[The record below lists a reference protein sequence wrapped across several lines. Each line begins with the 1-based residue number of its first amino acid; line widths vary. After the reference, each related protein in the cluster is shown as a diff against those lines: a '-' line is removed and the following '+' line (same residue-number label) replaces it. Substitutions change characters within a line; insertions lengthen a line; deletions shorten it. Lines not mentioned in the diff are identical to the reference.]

1 MIGRM
6 DKRQADLLF
15 KGLSPE
21 PGEPVIHEVGIG
33 VLDGMPEGVP
43 EMEFS
48 DGAVLTQW
56 LCACPV
62 PYRGERLAVR
72 IMGALTDPA
81 RSEEARAVT
90 PEMHP
95 LGAGCIVAE
104 SWPDFTE
111 AIDLKRLA
119 EDEDGVHALFCA
131 TLRSDRERIVRL
143 SHGAIGDGVTVHVFV
158 NGLSVPHGG
167 FVRLAEGVHVLV
179 MQTCSG
185 KAHYTWQWEER
196 RAAPRF
202 DEVTREDVR
211 ALYEWRHARWQRSAD
226 AADADEAAAVKE
238 VEIDP
243 DTIVGT
249 AGFIRVGKSRA
260 GMWWL
265 LGPDGK
271 PFYYRAMCS
280 VNNRGGT
287 GGRRKGDPALSP
299 EQVRHWISIM
309 QQWGFNGLGSWTT
322 RDFFDKDMAFTEI
335 IESFYEG
342 PFLGAD
348 EYRYGIMPDVFDDR
362 WIAAIDRK
370 CRDLCTPLADSKLL
384 IGYFIDNERG
394 FHDTRVP
401 EDVPGPIFRVGDIP
415 EKRRVIVAAEPI
427 ENPEKLGLLQMV
439 LSLDESRPAAQK
451 GWEFIDERYG
461 GDPAA
466 VSKAWEVPVKS
477 RLSFNEMALNGER
490 MMSEGYLSDEADFIR
505 IWVQQYFKVCTEAIR
520 RYDPNHL
527 IIGLRWAGTPSL
539 SILEEEIKWSD
550 VISMNRYRAHVAEAF
565 DRVYRKLGR
574 PILIGEFEPDND
586 SFLYVRDPIE
596 PIGGYDSDWDRQ
608 QSRAYETIDRVSAHP
623 AIVGYTYYAWK
634 AGSRHPEDMR
644 AVQRA
649 NWRSTH
655 VRAERDR
662 LLSNGGE
669 QAEGSLTG
677 QVFAIL
683 NGGRFGMA
691 LGLVCR
697 DGTWDKCVYGHGIR
711 GEITETGRA
720 GDTISIALKYRSIPG
735 VFTLEESRG
744 ACGLEFERMPTGDL
758 VGTFE
763 GTFDGRKHS
772 GTVVAYVHRPLP
784 DPRY

>member
-1 MIGRM
+1 MIGKM
-6 DKRQADLLF
+6 DAKQADLLF

-21 PGEPVIHEVGIG
+21 PGEPTIHEVGLG
-33 VLDGMPEGVP
+33 VLDGLPDGVP
-43 EMEFS
+43 QVDFS
-48 DGAVLTQW
+48 DGAVLTEW
-56 LCACPV
+56 LYACPV

-72 IMGALTDPA
+72 VMGALTDPA
-81 RSEEARAVT
+81 RTEEARAVM

-95 LGAGCIVAE
+95 LGADCVVAE

-111 AIDLKRLA
+111 AIDIKRLA
-119 EDEDGVHALFCA
+119 EGEDGIHALFCA
-131 TLRSDRERIVRL
+131 TLRSDRERVVRL
-143 SHGAIGDGVTVHVFV
+143 SHGAIGEGVSVHLYV

-167 FVRLAEGVHVLV
+167 FVRLSEGVHVLL

-185 KAHYTWQWEER
+185 QVHYPWQWEER

-202 DEVTREDVR
+202 DEVTEEDVR

-226 AADADEAAAVKE
+226 GADADEAAAVE
-238 VEIDP
+238 DVEIDP
-243 DTIVGT
+243 DTLVGKE
-249 AGFIRVGKSRA
+249 GFIRVGKSRA

-265 LGPDGK
+265 LDPDGK

-362 WIAAIDRK
+362 WVAAIDRK
-370 CRDLCTPLADSKLL
+370 CRDLCIPLVDSKLL
-384 IGYFIDNERG
+384 VGYFIDNERG
-394 FHDTRVP
+394 FHETRLP
-401 EDVPGPIFRVGDIP
+401 EGVSGPVFRVGDIP

-427 ENPEKLGLLQMV
+427 QNPEKLGLLQMV
-439 LSLDESRPAAQK
+439 LSLDESRPAALK
-451 GWEFIDERYG
+451 GWEFIEERYG
-461 GDPAA
+461 GDLAA
-466 VSKAWEVPVKS
+466 LAKAWEVPVKS
-477 RLSFNEMALNGER
+477 RLSFNEMTLNGER
-490 MMSEGYLSDEADFIR
+490 IISDRYLKDEKDFVR
-505 IWVQQYFKVCTEAIR
+505 IWVRQYFKVCTEAIR

-527 IIGLRWAGTPSL
+527 IIGVRWAGVPSDT
-539 SILEEEIKWSD
+539 ILAEEIKCCD
-550 VISMNRYRAHVAEAF
+550 VFSLNRYRTHVAAAF
-565 DRVYRKLGR
+565 DPIYRRFGR

-586 SFLYVRDPIE
+586 SFRYVRDPIE

-655 VRAERDR
+655 VRAERDA
-662 LLSNGGE
+662 LLS
-669 QAEGSLTG
+669 EGDADVGAPLTG
-677 QVFAIL
+677 QIFAVL
-683 NGGRFGMA
+683 GGRRFGMA

-697 DGTWDKCVYGHGIR
+697 DGVWDKRVYGNGIR
-711 GEITETGRA
+711 GEITGTGRA
-720 GDTISIALKYRSIPG
+720 GDTTGIDLKYRTIPG
-735 VFTLEESRG
+735 LFTLDESEGECR
-744 ACGLEFERMPTGDL
+744 LEFERTPTGDL
-758 VGTFE
+758 VGCFD
-763 GTFDGRKHS
+763 GTFA
-772 GTVVAYVHRPLP
+772 GTQRRGTIIAYVHRPLP